1 MNEFNKIEKKWQ
13 NLWEEKKTFKTRSS
27 KKKKFYNLEMFPYPS
42 GLGLHMGHARTYCI
56 GDCYARFK
64 RLQGFNVLYPM
75 GYDAFGLP
83 AENAAIKEKTHPKI
97 YTENAIKNFRKQL
110 TELGLSYDWD
120 KSLATCYPDYYKWN
134 QWFFLKFYEKGLA
147 YRKKAPINWC
157 PKDQTVLANEQ
168 VIDGKCW
175 RCETK
180 VEVKQLEQ
188 WFFKITDYAEE
199 LLKDIKKLDWPE
211 KIKLMQENWIGKSE
225 GTLAKFKL
233 KDSNEYLEIF
243 TTRIDTLFSVTFLV
257 MAPEHPKVL
266 ELVKG
271 TSYESKAK
279 EFINKIVLTEKF
291 TRTAEDKEKE
301 GFFTGR
307 YAINPATNKEIPIY
321 LANFVVMD
329 YGTGVVMANAHDER
343 DVEFSKKY
351 NIPLIQVLKHKDNS
365 DLDKDEVYTDYGILK
380 NSDQFNNLK
389 SEEAIPKI
397 QSWLQSKN
405 LGKKTIQYKIRDWLI
420 SRQRYWGTPIP
431 IVYCDKCGIVTV
443 SEKQLPV
450 LLPENV
456 KFTGEGNPLL
466 NSDKFVNVR
475 CPKCKS
481 KARRETDTMDT
492 FVDSSW
498 YFLRYT
504 SNKEKKAPFKKEAVK
519 HWLPVDTYIGG
530 AEHAVLHLLYAR
542 FFTKVLRDMKL
553 LSFDEP
559 FLRLFSQGTVTKN
572 NVRMSKSHGNVVS
585 QDEIVNKYG
594 IDTARLYL
602 LFVSSPDKDLE
613 WNDEGAEGAFRFIN
627 KFYSLYNEKHS
638 PISNLKDKFVLN
650 KLNKTI
656 KEVSLDIE
664 EFKLNLALIKIMELV
679 NYIIKNKEYIS
690 QKVYKDSLTQ
700 IAILVN
706 PFIPHISEEC
716 WHLLNKKGFSSLQK
730 WPKYNKSKTNEE
742 LEAIEYLI
750 ESTKEDI
757 RKIKELVKIEP
768 KEITLF
774 VSEKWKYDFYH
785 NLKKELEKTRD
796 IKTLINKS
804 MIKEHGQEISK
815 IIPSVINNPQ
825 KLPLFILNQKTEF
838 DYLVKEKSFLEKEFN
853 VKINIILSDNNQEQ
867 KAKQSIPGK
876 PAIILK

>member
-13 NLWEEKKTFKTRSS
+13 KLWEEKKAFKTKSS
-27 KKKKFYNLEMFPYPS
+27 KKKKLYVIEMFPYPS

-120 KSLATCYPDYYKWN
+120 KTLATCYPDYYKWN

-180 VEVKQLEQ
+180 VEIKQLEQ
-188 WFFKITDYAEE
+188 WFFKITDYADE
-199 LLKDIKKLDWPE
+199 LLKDIIKLYWPE

-233 KDSNEYLEIF
+233 KDSSEFLEIF

-329 YGTGVVMANAHDER
+329 YGTGIVMADAHDER
-343 DVEFSKKY
+343 DVEFAKKY
-351 NIPLIQVLKHKDNS
+351 NIPLIYVLKHKDGT
-365 DLDKDEVYTDYGILK
+365 DLEHNEVYTDYGILK
-380 NSDQFNNLK
+380 NSAQFNNLTSK
-389 SEEAIPKI
+389 EAIPKI
-397 QSWLQSKN
+397 QKWLEQKD
-405 LGKKTIQYKIRDWLI
+405 LGKKTVQYKIRDWLI

-431 IVYCDKCGIVTV
+431 IVYCNKCGIVPV
-443 SEKQLPV
+443 PEKQLPV
-450 LLPENV
+450 LLPEKV

-466 NSDKFVNVR
+466 SSKEFIEVK

-481 KARRETDTMDT
+481 KAKRETDTMDT

-519 HWLPVDTYIGG
+519 YWLPVDTYIGG

-542 FFTKVLRDMKL
+542 FFTKVLRDLRL
-553 LSFDEP
+553 LTFDEP

-572 NVRMSKSHGNVVS
+572 NIRMSKSHGNVVS
-585 QDEIVNKYG
+585 QDEIANKYG

-627 KFYSLYNEKHS
+627 KFYSLYSEKRS
-638 PISNLKDKFVLN
+638 PVSNIKDKFILN

-664 EFKLNLALIKIMELV
+664 EFKLNIALIKIMELV
-679 NYIIKNKEYIS
+679 NYMIKNKEYVS
-690 QKVYKDSLTQ
+690 QKIYKDSLTQ
-700 IAILVN
+700 TAILIN
-706 PFIPHISEEC
+706 PFTPHISEEC
-716 WHLLNKKGFSSLQK
+716 FNLLGKKGFSSLQK
-730 WPKYNKSKTNEE
+730 WPKCNIKKIDEKI
-742 LEAIEYLI
+742 EAIENLI
-750 ESTKEDI
+750 ETTKEDI

-774 VSEKWKYDFYH
+774 VSEKWKYNFYS

-796 IKTLINKS
+796 VKILISKL

-815 IIPSVINNPQ
+815 IIPSVVNNPQ
-825 KLPLFILNQKTEF
+825 RIPLYVLDQKTEF
-838 DYLVKEKSFLEKEFN
+838 ESLSKEKTL
-853 VKINIILSDNNQEQ
+853 L
-867 KAKQSIPGK
+867 
-876 PAIILK
+876 

>member
-64 RLQGFNVLYPM
+64 RLQGFNVLYPI

-466 NSDKFVNVR
+466 NSDKFVNVK

-650 KLNKTI
+650 K
-656 KEVSLDIE
+656 
-664 EFKLNLALIKIMELV
+664 
-679 NYIIKNKEYIS
+679 
-690 QKVYKDSLTQ
+690 
-700 IAILVN
+700 
-706 PFIPHISEEC
+706 
-716 WHLLNKKGFSSLQK
+716 
-730 WPKYNKSKTNEE
+730 
-742 LEAIEYLI
+742 
-750 ESTKEDI
+750 
-757 RKIKELVKIEP
+757 
-768 KEITLF
+768 
-774 VSEKWKYDFYH
+774 
-785 NLKKELEKTRD
+785 
-796 IKTLINKS
+796 
-804 MIKEHGQEISK
+804 
-815 IIPSVINNPQ
+815 
-825 KLPLFILNQKTEF
+825 
-838 DYLVKEKSFLEKEFN
+838 
-853 VKINIILSDNNQEQ
+853 
-867 KAKQSIPGK
+867 
-876 PAIILK
+876 

>member
-13 NLWEEKKTFKTRSS
+13 KLWEEKKTFKTRLN
-27 KKKKFYNLEMFPYPS
+27 KKKKLYVIEMFPYPS

-134 QWFFLKFYEKGLA
+134 QWFFLKFYEKSLA

-180 VEVKQLEQ
+180 VEIKQLEQ

-199 LLKDIKKLDWPE
+199 LLQDIKNLDWPE

-225 GTLAKFKL
+225 GTLTEFKL
-233 KDSNEYLEIF
+233 KDSDEYLEIF

-329 YGTGVVMANAHDER
+329 YGTGIVMANAHDER
-343 DVEFSKKY
+343 DVELAKKY
-351 NIPLIQVLKHKDNS
+351 NIPLIEVLKHKDGT
-365 DLDKDEVYTDYGILK
+365 DLEKDEIYTDYGILK
-380 NSDQFNNLK
+380 NSAQFDNLT

-397 QSWLQSKN
+397 QSWLQNKN

-431 IVYCDKCGIVTV
+431 IIYCDKCGIVPV
-443 SEKQLPV
+443 PEKQLPV
-450 LLPENV
+450 ILPEKV

-466 NSDKFVNVR
+466 SSKEFVNVK

-504 SNKEKKAPFKKEAVK
+504 SNKEKKTPFKKEAVK
-519 HWLPVDTYIGG
+519 YWLPVDTYIGG

-542 FFTKVLRDMKL
+542 FFTKVLRDLKL

-559 FLRLFSQGTVTKN
+559 FLKLFSQGTVTKN

-585 QDEIVNKYG
+585 QNEIADKYG

-627 KFYSLYNEKHS
+627 KFYSLYKEKHS
-638 PISNLKDKFVLN
+638 PISNIKDKFLLN

-679 NYIIKNKEYIS
+679 NYIVKNKEYIS
-690 QKVYKDSLTQ
+690 QKFYKNSLTQ
-700 IAILVN
+700 IAILIN
-706 PFIPHISEEC
+706 SFTPHISEEC
-716 WHLLNKKGFSSLQK
+716 YKLLGKKGFSSLQK
-730 WPKYNKSKTNEE
+730 WPKYNIKKIDERVD
-742 LEAIEYLI
+742 AIEYLI
-750 ESTKEDI
+750 EATKEDI
-757 RKIKELVKIEP
+757 RRIKELIKIEP

-774 VSEKWKYDFYH
+774 ISEKWKYSFYY

-796 IKTLINKS
+796 IKTLMNHL
-804 MIKEHGQEISK
+804 MLKEHEQEISK
-815 IIPSVINNPQ
+815 IIPSVVNNQQ
-825 KLPLFILNQKTEF
+825 KLPLYILDQKTEF
-838 DYLVKEKSFLEKEFN
+838 ESLSKEKQLLEKEFN
-853 VKINIILSDNNQEQ
+853 VKINIILSDKNQEQ

>member
-466 NSDKFVNVR
+466 NSDKFVNVK

-638 PISNLKDKFVLN
+638 PISNLKDKF
-650 KLNKTI
+650 
-656 KEVSLDIE
+656 
-664 EFKLNLALIKIMELV
+664 
-679 NYIIKNKEYIS
+679 
-690 QKVYKDSLTQ
+690 
-700 IAILVN
+700 
-706 PFIPHISEEC
+706 
-716 WHLLNKKGFSSLQK
+716 
-730 WPKYNKSKTNEE
+730 
-742 LEAIEYLI
+742 
-750 ESTKEDI
+750 
-757 RKIKELVKIEP
+757 
-768 KEITLF
+768 
-774 VSEKWKYDFYH
+774 
-785 NLKKELEKTRD
+785 
-796 IKTLINKS
+796 
-804 MIKEHGQEISK
+804 
-815 IIPSVINNPQ
+815 
-825 KLPLFILNQKTEF
+825 
-838 DYLVKEKSFLEKEFN
+838 
-853 VKINIILSDNNQEQ
+853 
-867 KAKQSIPGK
+867 
-876 PAIILK
+876 